1 MENRSHAL
9 TTGFFTITL
18 LIAAILFG
26 LWFNRD
32 RVERAPYVLA
42 TTRPIPGLNPQ
53 APVRYRGL
61 QVGKVASITF
71 DPNVTGQIL
80 VTLNINKD
88 APITSTTFATLGYQG
103 VTGIAFI
110 QLDDD
115 SVGSPRL
122 ATNADTPAR
131 VPLRPGLFDV
141 LEKRGKAILD
151 QTEIATQRLNHLLSE
166 QNQRAILNTFSEISA
181 TAQAYRALPEQL
193 QPTLERLPQLADQ
206 TQQTL
211 KSFHRL
217 AGDADQMVQQLQA
230 PNGPIAR
237 LTDSTERIAGSV
249 EAVAGGLELDTLPQV
264 NSLSDDTR
272 ASMRALRK
280 TMNKINDRPQ
290 SLIFGAPGTPPG
302 PGEAGF
308 SASAK

>member
-18 LIAAILFG
+18 LIAAVLFG

-61 QVGKVASITF
+61 QVGKVGSIAF

-80 VTLNINKD
+80 ITLNINKD
-88 APITSTTFATLGYQG
+88 APITRSTFATLGYQG

-115 SVGSPRL
+115 AVGSPRL
-122 ATNADTPAR
+122 ATNSDAPAR

-141 LEKRGKAILD
+141 LESRGKAILD
-151 QTEIATQRLNHLLSE
+151 QSELVTKKLNTLLNE
-166 QNQRAILNTFSEISA
+166 QNQRVIIGAFSDLSA

-206 TQQTL
+206 AQQTL
-211 KSFHRL
+211 KSFNRV
-217 AGDADQMVQQLQA
+217 AGNADQLIGQLQS
-230 PNGPIAR
+230 PNGPLAR
-237 LTDSTERIAGSV
+237 LNNTADHISDSV
-249 EAVAGGLELDTLPQV
+249 EALAGELELDTLPQV

-308 SASAK
+308 SAPSK